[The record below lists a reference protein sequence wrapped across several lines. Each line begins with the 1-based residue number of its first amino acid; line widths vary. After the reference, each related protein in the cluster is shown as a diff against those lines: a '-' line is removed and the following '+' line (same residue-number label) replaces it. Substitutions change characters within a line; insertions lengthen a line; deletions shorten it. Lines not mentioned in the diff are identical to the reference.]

1 MEENMRCLLCRN
13 LESAFEARR
22 REYTEASS
30 LAYYSVSK
38 KFAAYMNV
46 EMERALIELQEHRS
60 ICLSANN
67 ETLHGPA
74 APQFCRPPQE
84 AFVPTAVIPAA

>member
-1 MEENMRCLLCRN
+1 MRCLLCRN
-13 LESAFEARR
+13 LELAFEARR
-22 REYTEASS
+22 REYMEASS

-67 ETLHGPA
+67 ETLHAPA
-74 APQFCRPPQE
+74 ASQICRPPQSE
-84 AFVPTAVIPAA
+84 AFRPNAVIPAA

>member
-1 MEENMRCLLCRN
+1 MRCQLCRN

-22 REYTEASS
+22 REYVEASS

-60 ICLSANN
+60 ICLSAIN
-67 ETLHGPA
+67 EPA
-74 APQFCRPPQE
+74 VAPLCRTPQD
-84 AFVPTAVIPAA
+84 AFTRQGAFRNRAAVTAA

>member
-1 MEENMRCLLCRN
+1 MRCLLCKN

-22 REYTEASS
+22 REYVEASS

-46 EMERALIELQEHRS
+46 EMERALNELQDHRS
-60 ICLSANN
+60 ICLSAMN
-67 ETLHGPA
+67 EPSYTAVASPY
-74 APQFCRPPQE
+74 CRKPQE
-84 AFVPTAVIPAA
+84 AFRSSAAISAA